1 MRWLLSPRW
10 VAAHVVVLVVAV
22 VFVSLGFWQLRRLE
36 EKRTINAVGESRFE
50 AGPTPL
56 DDLLGSV
63 GDDLDSLEYRRTT
76 ASGEFLPEHEV
87 LIRSQVHQGH
97 AGFHV
102 ITPLL
107 VGEGRAILVDRGWVP
122 LVLDQV
128 PVTEALPPEGIVD
141 VGGWIRPSQQRP
153 ALGPRDPAEGRLVTM
168 SRVDI
173 DRIQEQVPFELEP
186 VYISML
192 GEQVEGQPLLPAAP
206 EFDDEGSHLAYAIQ
220 WFAFTLVGIVGYLA
234 LIRKSSMRSTR

>member
-10 VAAHVVVLVVAV
+10 VAAHVLVVVVAV
-22 VFVSLGFWQLRRLE
+22 VFVNLGSWQLRRLE

-50 AGPTPL
+50 AEPTPL
-56 DDLLGSV
+56 NALLSSV
-63 GDDLDSLEYRRTT
+63 GDDLDSLEFRKTVAT
-76 ASGEFLPEHEV
+76 GEFLPEHEV
-87 LIRSQVHQGH
+87 LIRSQVHQGN

-107 VGEGRAILVDRGWVP
+107 VGEGRAVLVDRGWVP

-128 PVTEALPPEGIVD
+128 PVMEALPPEGTVD
-141 VGGWIRPSQQRP
+141 VEGWIRPTQQRP
-153 ALGPRDPAEGRLVTM
+153 ALGPRDPVEGRLVTM

-173 DRIQEQVPFELEP
+173 ERIQEQVPFDLEP

-192 GEQVEGQPLLPAAP
+192 GEQAENQPVLPAAP

-220 WFAFTLVGIVGYLA
+220 WFGFTVVGIVGYLA
-234 LIRKSSMRSTR
+234 LIRKSSKRSNG